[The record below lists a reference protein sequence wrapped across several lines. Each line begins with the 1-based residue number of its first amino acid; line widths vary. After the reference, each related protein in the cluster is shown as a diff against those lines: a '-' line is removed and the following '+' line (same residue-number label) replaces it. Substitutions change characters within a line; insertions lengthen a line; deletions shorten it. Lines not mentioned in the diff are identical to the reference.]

1 MRNGLP
7 LLLIA
12 LLLPGCTP
20 DPAPAGP
27 SAPASAPGPGA
38 QLSPR
43 DPERVRE
50 AVARGEYVPL
60 AGLIDDALSR
70 HPGEVLEV
78 ELEGHEYEIE
88 ILGADGVI
96 LEFEYDA
103 RTGELLEIEVEDD

>member
-12 LLLPGCTP
+12 LLLPGCAP
-20 DPAPAGP
+20 DPAPA
-27 SAPASAPGPGA
+27 APAAPAPARGA
-38 QLSPR
+38 ELSPR
-43 DPERVRE
+43 DHERVRA

-60 AGLIDDALSR
+60 AGLIDDALAR

-103 RTGELLEIEVEDD
+103 RSGELLEIEVEDN